1 MKPQHGPVTND
12 CTQISA
18 MLQRVGDKWTVLVI
32 GALGVGPQR
41 FSDIKRQ
48 VGGISQKMLTS
59 TLRNLERDGFV
70 HRTVTPT
77 RPPRVDYSL
86 SELGADLLVP
96 VQSLGDWTLANMTR
110 IEAARARFD
119 GREDQ

>member
-1 MKPQHGPVTND
+1 MKLQHSPVTND

-32 GALGVGPQR
+32 GALGAGPQR
-41 FSDIKRQ
+41 FSNLKRLI
-48 VGGISQKMLTS
+48 GGISQKMLTS

-110 IEAARARFD
+110 IQAARAQFD
-119 GREDQ
+119 GRQDQ